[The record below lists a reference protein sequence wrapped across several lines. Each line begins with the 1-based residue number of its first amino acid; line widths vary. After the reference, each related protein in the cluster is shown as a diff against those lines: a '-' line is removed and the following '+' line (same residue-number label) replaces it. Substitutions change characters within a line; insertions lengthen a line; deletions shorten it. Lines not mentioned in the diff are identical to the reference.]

1 MRTWFGNLSTQ
12 AKLSA
17 GFGSLLVLLLLV
29 AFTTHR
35 ALAGLEK
42 SQDRVYSIG
51 FSHAFRL
58 SNLETDI
65 ARQRLAVLHLLTSND
80 PAVRE
85 KGYKEI
91 DSLQKRIEAS
101 LAHLEADADPEERKR
116 LSTVQESLRTFATTR
131 DSLVLPL
138 ARAGRFEE
146 ALRIQNEIQLPRF
159 ERIHIL
165 MVGMADE
172 GEALALKEVRAS
184 GEAARLARM
193 VLWSATALAVLLGM
207 VVVNLLS
214 RSIAVP
220 LADITRLASQVA
232 EGDLSSD
239 PAPLARQDEVGRLSQ
254 TFSRMVVSL
263 RAAAGAAADIARGDL
278 RAQVTINSEKDA
290 LGRAFA
296 GMVENLRKM
305 TTEITEG
312 MNLLSTSSSQIL
324 ATTQELAAGSAQ
336 TATAISQATTTVEE
350 VKQTAHLS
358 NQKAKAVAD
367 SAQHATVVAREGRQA
382 LEDSL
387 EAMTRIKEHVNS
399 IAEST
404 VRLGEQSQSI
414 GNIIAT
420 VVEIADQANLLSVN
434 ASIEAAR
441 AGEAGKGFTVVAQ
454 EVKAM
459 AERSRE
465 AAKQV
470 RNILNDIQKRITSAV
485 MATELGSKTVDA
497 GMRQMTDTGQSI
509 SALARTIT
517 DAAQSAMQI
526 NASSQQ
532 QLVGMDQ
539 VGLAMES
546 IKQASSQTV
555 AGSSQTNQAVKGL
568 HELGQRLNELVSR
581 YKL

>member
-12 AKLSA
+12 GKLVA
-17 GFGSLLVLLLLV
+17 GFGSLLTLVVLV
-29 AFTTHR
+29 ALTTHR

-42 SQDRVYSIG
+42 SQARVYSIG
-51 FSHAFRL
+51 FSQALRL
-58 SNLETDI
+58 SNLETDF
-65 ARQRLAVLHLLTSND
+65 ARQRLKVLHLLTTNA
-80 PAVRE
+80 PGVRE
-85 KGYKEI
+85 SGYKEI

-101 LAHLEADADPEERKR
+101 LARLEADAGPDEGKR
-116 LSTVQESLRTFATTR
+116 LSTLQKSLQTFSTTR
-131 DSLVLPL
+131 DSLILPL

-146 ALRIQNEIQLPRF
+146 ALRIQNDIQLPRF
-159 ERIHIL
+159 EQVHIL
-165 MVGMADE
+165 IVGMADKA
-172 GEALALKEVRAS
+172 EAQALVEIRSS
-184 GEAARLARM
+184 GEAARLAK
-193 VLWSATALAVLLGM
+193 VALWSATAMAILLGM

-214 RSIAVP
+214 RTIASP
-220 LADITRLASQVA
+220 LAEITRVASQVA

-239 PAPLARQDEVGRLSQ
+239 PAPLPRQDEVGRLSQ

-263 RAAAGAAADIARGDL
+263 RAAAGAATDIARGDL

-296 GMVENLRKM
+296 DMVKNLRNM

-324 ATTQELAAGSAQ
+324 STTQELAAGSAQ

-367 SAQHATVVAREGRQA
+367 SAQHATAVAQEGLQA

-387 EAMTRIKEHVNS
+387 KAMTRIKEHVNS

-441 AGEAGKGFTVVAQ
+441 AGEAGKGFSVVAQ
-454 EVKAM
+454 EVKVM

-485 MATELGSKTVDA
+485 MATELGSKSVDA
-497 GMRQMTDTGQSI
+497 GMRQMADTGQSI
-509 SALARTIT
+509 NALARTIT
-517 DAAQSAMQI
+517 DSAQSAIQI

-568 HELGQRLNELVSR
+568 HELGQRLNELVGR